1 MTLKAII
8 FENGKLKL
16 LDQLQL
22 PFTTSYIDIETLQ
35 DGWEAIN
42 KMKVRGAPA
51 IAISGV
57 LTVAVQLEKTEF
69 DSINQ
74 IENFTFQRYHFN
86 NKKLH
91 KNIYKYI
98 KVF

>member
-1 MTLKAII
+1 MSLKAII

-22 PFTTSYIDIETLQ
+22 PFSTCYIDIETIQ

-57 LTVAVQLEKTEF
+57 LTVAALLEKTNF
-69 DSINQ
+69 NSIDQ
-74 IENFTFQRYHFN
+74 IKDFTFQRYHFIMRN
-86 NKKLH
+86 DKFRLKFFN
-91 KNIYKYI
+91 
-98 KVF
+98 